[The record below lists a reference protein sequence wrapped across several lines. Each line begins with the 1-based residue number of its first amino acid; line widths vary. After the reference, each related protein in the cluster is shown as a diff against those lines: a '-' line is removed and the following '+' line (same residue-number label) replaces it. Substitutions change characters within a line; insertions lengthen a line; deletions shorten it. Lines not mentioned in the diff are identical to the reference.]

1 MKQVLALLGG
11 GHDLDVLK
19 GAVCRVVVSV
29 ATGNAGA
36 VAHGDRAG
44 GQLRQAL
51 VLAVHRQLVCKVQQQ
66 TLHPSHDPQRYRNEK
81 SFLRGIPIQPIGLP
95 LGLQPRNR
103 FRSAVIE
110 DVANHEL
117 WSEYPLH
124 VLIVSNYLSV
134 K

>member
-51 VLAVHRQLVCKVQQQ
+51 VLAVHRQLVNVEVRDLKAL
-66 TLHPSHDPQRYRNEK
+66 LHGQ
-81 SFLRGIPIQPIGLP
+81 
-95 LGLQPRNR
+95 LQHHLN
-103 FRSAVIE
+103 
-110 DVANHEL
+110 
-117 WSEYPLH
+117 
-124 VLIVSNYLSV
+124 IVCVGNAQWVSSQ
-134 K
+134 